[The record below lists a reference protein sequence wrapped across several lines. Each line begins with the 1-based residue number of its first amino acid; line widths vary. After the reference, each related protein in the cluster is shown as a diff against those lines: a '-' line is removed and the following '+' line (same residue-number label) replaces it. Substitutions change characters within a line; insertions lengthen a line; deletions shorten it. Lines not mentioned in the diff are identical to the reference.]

1 MRRRKSALTEQ
12 TGRLRPNR
20 AARCGCPRRAGART
34 ARSASAAWITR
45 SHRDRAPAHFC
56 QPIVSMYLLREWEV
70 ERRYA
75 PQWRVENPTS
85 HFPLPTSHF
94 PLPTT
99 HYPLPTSHFPLPTS
113 HFPLPTT
120 HYLNFNVASPTN
132 TSSIV
137 MIQNLTTTCVS
148 FQPFNS

>member
-1 MRRRKSALTEQ
+1 
-12 TGRLRPNR
+12 
-20 AARCGCPRRAGART
+20 
-34 ARSASAAWITR
+34 
-45 SHRDRAPAHFC
+45 
-56 QPIVSMYLLREWEV
+56 MYLLREWEV

-99 HYPLPTSHFPLPTS
+99 HYLS
-113 HFPLPTT
+113 
-120 HYLNFNVASPTN
+120 FNVASPTN

-137 MIQNLTTTCVS
+137 MIQKRTTTWVS